1 MPPCKIDNLKELYKC
16 LHDAVQGETPNQRL
30 PLTDE
35 LFAAAEELLGYLG
48 LSSLEIRQHPDDKQD
63 MVQLRS
69 DHVLVT
75 GTGVLFPDGPG
86 KYEYD
91 VELAGTFPGAPA
103 LALLGKPT
111 AEGWTFSGNFTATFP
126 EYQGVKGAKLAWLPS
141 FLPGA
146 VFPER
151 AFRIATKLAIPPVG
165 LTFDGKLDVTKGS
178 LEPLKDFFTDP
189 VLPIGGPVTVRPGTY
204 PLLDLQADPHY
215 SLDKLGDIEL
225 EVGVRDD
232 KPASTSLEL
241 AATPEIEAFKDI
253 TVSSPLMQSPHAWVL
268 TAETHDPSKY
278 SLGGTLNALLG
289 YAGVKALPLPLGFD
303 SLASMYLQSVTVGLT
318 PGKSPKLDTIGFRI
332 ASGPNKSTLWS
343 APILGL
349 SFKDLAVEW
358 DVIGLAAK
366 NPDLLGTMSGTFEV
380 KHPGRPS
387 ALLDANVTLSGLG
400 TAFDPDVSFGVALDP
415 GTKLPVGDLF
425 RVFTGV
431 ELDIGVDITDL
442 RLEGSTGSRTLEF
455 VAALEPEWSLPIPA
469 SIDEF
474 TFAFLYAPNSF
485 TATIG
490 LRVTLVG
497 LGFLLGATYRGSGQG
512 WRFSGGLLPASQ
524 GGDNTLGKVV
534 HTIAPDYF
542 PAELPA
548 GLGAIELRDL
558 NASFDTQI
566 KAYTFHGRLG
576 WPFDLV
582 WLHFDLEAE
591 LSLDKADQKPP
602 TGFVRGALKIDL
614 LSLAVKY
621 SFGVKGNQMVA
632 FELGWRTVKL
642 TCIYSRNKEGEPI
655 LRANLG
661 GVSFGDIFA
670 WLASLGGEQVTL
682 SAPWDVLYKVRFDDL
697 WVEVNLKTKAV
708 GVSYDIRLD
717 LGIVRVDTIELTYAR
732 RAGSASLDL
741 SIVGKF
747 VGVEYSK
754 DDPLSWDVLN
764 DPAPAP
770 PGKAEALLDLRYL
783 GVGQNVG
790 FRDTKSFYRVAD
802 VIKALEADFRP
813 VDGKDNPLASLE
825 TLKFTGTGNWL
836 IGADFTVMSAVS
848 IAGVFADPSLYG
860 IRIGLSGERVKKLA
874 GLEFEI
880 LYRKITDTVG
890 VYHVELTLPEAMRQ
904 IDIPPVSVTVPTI
917 VVDIYTNGN
926 FRLDFGFPANR
937 DWQRS
942 FCIQGGPF
950 IGYGGFYFALL
961 DGSTSEKVPAISN
974 GTFSPV
980 IEFGLGLQVGLG
992 RTINKGVLK
1001 AGATIT
1007 VEGIVEGVLAWFNP
1021 TERSAGTDVYYWIQG
1036 TVGVIGKV
1044 YGEVNFVVVKA
1055 RVSITAKASVTLT
1068 VEAHKPAAVSL
1079 VASVE
1084 VSASIE
1090 VLFFT
1095 ITFSFSASLDL
1106 SFTIG
1111 EASTPPWRITAAPN
1125 RDHPLQLLS
1134 QRSSHRIEAPDAA
1147 TLLRAAA
1154 PAGPRAAMD
1163 WTPRRV
1169 LDAETVPDVDVMLVP
1184 VLTPALGQ
1192 ASDPAV
1198 QIVMSLLVPTS
1209 TPASAQHADQVRL
1222 VEHANAAEVAF
1233 NVLAGGVLRWAIGA
1247 LADRLQQDSVTIE
1260 ELDAIACFLA
1270 DRKNRDATFTYER
1283 VTGLIEQNFR
1293 LRISNPLGPTGGMFD
1308 AGSDTPRSSGA
1319 PPVQGAVLP
1328 MIPEISMT
1336 PQGLSPINF
1345 WSHHCAGDDY
1355 RTYLETYYDQ
1365 LRIDP
1370 ESGVPSDPFAPDP
1383 CANGPVGLASANG
1396 ALRSSPPPGG
1406 CEPGLQPVSSI
1417 VFCDWF
1423 ALIAQQSVQLAADLM
1438 KAYAYRPT
1446 GNETLREIINSF
1458 DGVKLAYRTRP
1469 GDTPGTVAAAFG
1481 VAPTELHHASPWLM
1495 QVGGEELLPTG
1506 STVHV
1511 EVRPTVRTLAKANP
1525 DYPLRKGST
1534 LTIGKIRYQSRT
1546 GDTLGSIGKAFDIA
1560 DLGALFVSG
1569 GEVSANASS
1578 PELLRAGATIAIPT
1592 AARVVG
1598 AADLGPADALDRIV
1612 ASYFTHAR
1620 QRPMSDA
1627 VREQVAWYAAALGQL
1642 NPDFSGSV
1650 IVPIAQLDPATG
1662 RIVDTGQQTR
1672 YTVKEGDTVAGVA
1685 AAFALLQ
1692 LDPTNRAYAEFKAN
1706 VTVQPPPPLRE
1717 GSVVRTPACTMPV
1730 RAGDT
1735 FVSIARALLISGPSD
1750 LDPLLG
1756 ALEALA
1762 RANGTTNILATR
1774 AVLALPAVNLPLEGG
1789 ETMST
1794 VAQRFAVTL
1803 EALADSVQDDP
1814 GILTPYDGKT
1824 SLTVPD
1830 VATRRIDQ
1838 LVTDMVALGEF
1849 NSLSTTASRFTLSG
1863 MRAPVPGPTGAPEG
1877 GLRGLYEVVGQ
1888 QFPAPA
1894 ATGATY
1900 HVGFENATGATWF
1913 CFEPPPGQR
1922 AGGNCQDKLDVALTP
1937 RFFRD
1942 NLPAR
1947 TLDPLTVTGP
1957 IPMQLYDL
1965 VPPSYAIEHAI
1976 PWQSATPVSL
1986 PGPTGPTGPVSGVA
2000 ATPSLWIFPQ
2010 SLLSRLGASG
2020 PTGPTA
2026 ATEPY
2031 ELLSTPVGAGPGATA
2046 RPLERYSW
2054 ATAIPL
2060 TVSRAVD
2067 DSGALVPGT
2076 YQIIAVGESSRELL
2090 LEAWTATTA
2099 APAPGDRLYLL
2110 HSVGVAGP
2118 NDQGLVSDVLLA
2130 NDTFLLRTN
2139 LSTVTHSGRRLAG
2152 AAPISS
2158 DFFARISAIGPF
2170 LKQVWEA
2177 TITASG
2183 GFHMTYANSAGRGL
2197 PDELFASD
2205 GTTQLVAVLL
2215 LDRQSRPTAPER
2227 GLLRFNNCAIVG
2239 EGLDAAA
2246 TSVAVRPRKPPVEEM
2261 RRTANVPP
2269 GVVGFG
2275 LARRNPGPTG
2285 AGPTGTTRRLHSLVG
2300 HELASGES
2308 KYFGKSN
2315 ESLPLGP
2322 VDDVPAWMHLPPGAT
2337 HAYWTYHQA
2346 VPIAQFGLYNK
2357 CPRSAALPPADHNP
2371 YAGITGPTA
2380 GTGELSFAELD
2391 LAYHDVYGNTTTST
2405 KPAGEVNLQVG
2416 YTDDLIAVAAW
2427 PGAGM
2432 TYLFH
2437 SGQNGGAP
2445 QLTTTISLQADRYLS
2460 VAGSSYETAI
2470 RTANADAERYQAL
2483 FYQTQ
2488 QLDVGF
2494 ALGSNIGVPGS
2505 SRSDLR
2511 AAMTAFVTKAKLF
2524 ADTTRQ
2530 LRQRTVKTGAEP
2542 LATLADRLALTPEML
2557 LEGNPDADA
2566 VALFPATYVK
2576 PRIVAAPAMNTL
2588 TNLAD
2593 QVKGRSGV
2601 PASQRS
2607 CAGVEHPD
2615 ATCSANG
2622 PMLRLLGPD
2631 EPLTS
2636 APAAQVDSTAS
2647 PKDVAIDNATQPLNP
2662 GNVLRTQQ
2670 RTSDP
2675 LPADRQSLQVAAQWL
2690 GCSVFAEVVNPD
2702 APKGASVQV
2711 GLLIDNWGVR
2721 GLIADGVK
2729 FVVEGVEVET
2739 NDDTFKSILER
2750 ISPPGHQ
2757 PPITVAELAN
2767 AVAGVPELL
2776 IAGKTL
2782 RYATLVVPQPPAPT
2796 GPAPAQ
2802 PTFSLAQI
2810 PASAGTIEQLADLNR
2825 AVTTFFFPGAPLL
2838 LGFSCCK
2845 AQQGDTTR
2853 SLAHDAAITIGQL
2866 AQFNAPTT
2874 LGAGV
2879 QLTVPDVTFLP
2890 EPASCWAAV
2899 APAADASLATIAAA
2913 VGGPAAAIADVNRE
2927 LRGIFRSEAVVTVGS
2942 ARITAS
2948 AEDSLQS
2955 VYTRSRASWDAFV
2968 AALQQPVNAGIYRA
2982 SGAVVTPL
2990 PSVPGTGT
2998 GTPALEALA
3007 AQLGVD
3013 AASLL
3018 TANRTQQGFLRGGA
3032 SILGPPPPD
3041 HPGAPPS
3048 VQVGEYD
3055 TVLSIQRKL
3064 RAQGSDATIEKLV
3077 DVNRGRTGL
3086 LTGGAAILMAP
3097 APTEVSG
3104 SFTPT
3109 IPPPGSE
3116 AEQKILFPVE
3126 VWIEMTRARGLVHP
3140 DFRATD
3146 AVLRA
3151 QSQLAPRI
3159 APRTDR
3165 QLALGEF
3172 ASQFELAF
3180 KAQPLKCAVSAAH
3193 ATGFQSEGR
3202 RSTPAANGATSTRVW
3217 AVNFGAQGISR
3228 LAVDAS
3234 RPAFYALQPLSTTPW
3249 SGTVSYPSYVS
3260 GKGLCAEVMRRL
3272 QSVDVDA
3279 WMREL
3284 LATIDLAL
3292 TPGYAVPA
3300 FRMAAAPGPRAPAAL
3315 PREPLRAL
3323 SAPQPEPEAPDPLA
3337 GPIGLISAAKVSR
3350 PALGSL
3356 APGASGCTGP
3366 TASGPADYNLLTQ
3379 AKENI
3384 AKALSNYV
3392 QPIVAA
3398 PGATGP
3404 YQLDWAQE
3412 ALRQQML
3419 ARLSDG
3425 YNVSAVV
3432 QLPCDVNSPMV
3443 TPPPGI
3449 TGTAPPRASGK
3460 VMPKLRQVQE
3470 PTPGVVP
3477 PPTSL
3482 AWLAGQYGVSV
3493 AFLAQVIGDVEG
3505 LLRSDAVIAGVTVGP
3520 HGTIN
3525 RVAQAVGIPTDPTVP
3540 GYWEVWPAF
3549 VAGFADKD
3557 VLQVGAEVPL
3567 SSPQRA
3573 VSAGESLSAIGG
3585 FFARDVTSVGR
3596 ANQEQRGIVRPGE
3609 IRIDGYPQPYTT
3621 IATDNLVDVAKGIS
3635 DRNPTL
3641 PPLTVSKLFLTVAE
3655 RPAFL
3660 EPGAVLHMVETLPG
3674 MSLSTSKVSLG
3685 PVGRQG
3691 GVRPPLTFLV
3701 TVKQQAEQARLLLD
3715 LEYVINELE
3724 YAIRNVPGAGTYQAS
3739 SWLTFVLPLDGSQG
3753 GVDVRAQ
3760 TRISQIQIPIPLRAY
3775 PPPSV
3780 LSGQSGIASHP
3791 GTDQPARAREW
3802 DYRYDVLTQK
3812 AAQDTDHLQVLFGE
3826 RGLALQ
3832 ANVVGS
3838 ELMRWLA
3845 AYVEAAPELRDD
3857 LARLPQLQA
3866 GAYDAVPAY
3875 AFQSLAIIAD
3885 RVGRTLL
3892 AGLRLAAAGATAA
3905 QTYAY
3910 QMTTLT
3916 NGPELKSLTLTP
3928 ELPGPVGPSAV
3939 WPRVYVQSPTAPT
3952 GGTGPDAGF
3961 IELPG
3966 TAGVYQFERGFA
3978 ANRPHTYRFRFD
3990 GRDVIRNR
3998 TGRGSIR
4005 VTRNERLIPRGPLG
4019 PTGST
4024 APVPTCEGFI
4034 YRTPAVQFVD
4044 PLVPLIDAD
4053 ATINVANLGTG
4064 PLPRALADHIKNML
4078 RAGTDVIA
4086 GGQAEPANIQL
4097 AISYGFLASADL
4109 LVRTPIS
4116 LIPWQPLDGAN
4127 VDAFAAQLAASVQ
4140 NWHSTTQV
4148 DETTGLLALEL
4159 SVFAT
4164 EAASSSGGGRRPIL
4178 RFTDFRLAMKDIL
4191 WPPKQEH

>member
-1 MPPCKIDNLKELYKC
+1 VPCQIQSLKDLYDC
-16 LHDAVQGETPNQRL
+16 LYRAVTGTPPNQKL
-30 PLTDE
+30 VLSGQ
-35 LFAAAEELLGYLG
+35 LFAEASELVSYLG
-48 LSSLEIRQHPDDKQD
+48 LGSLELAQRVGDIGD
-63 MVQLRS
+63 MVQLKP
-69 DHVLVT
+69 DHVEVKAT
-75 GTGVLFPDGPG
+75 AVLFPDGPG
-86 KYEYD
+86 KLSYD
-91 VELAGTFPGAPA
+91 VELSGTYPGKPA
-103 LALLGKPT
+103 LALRGTPAAT
-111 AEGWTFSGNFTATFP
+111 VTNWTFAENFAAKFP
-126 EYQGVKGAKLAWLPS
+126 DYYGAKDAKLAWLPS
-141 FLPGA
+141 FLPEA
-146 VFPER
+146 AFDAP
-151 AFRIATKLAIPPVG
+151 AFRISTQAAPPPTA
-165 LTFDGKLDVTKGS
+165 LTFEGKLDLTKGS
-178 LEPLKDFFTDP
+178 LQPLKGYFSSDT
-189 VLPIGGPVTVRPGTY
+189 LQISGPVTVRTGTF
-204 PLLDLQADPHY
+204 PLLDLDADPGY
-215 SLDKLGDIEL
+215 SIPKLADISMEL
-225 EVGVRDD
+225 AVRDE
-232 KPASTSLEL
+232 KPSSTDLEL
-241 AATPEIEAFKDI
+241 VGRPTLAGFDEFRI
-253 TVSSPLMQSPHAWVL
+253 SSPLLQSPYAWVF
-268 TAETHDPSKY
+268 TARSLDPTKY
-278 SLGGTLNALLG
+278 SLKGTLDALSKF
-289 YAGVKALPLPLGFD
+289 AGGPPLTLPSGFE
-303 SLASMYLQSVTVGLT
+303 SLASMYLESVRVGFAPSKT
-318 PGKSPKLDTIGFRI
+318 PKIDLIAFRI
-332 ASGPNKSTLWS
+332 ASDPKRNTLWS

-349 SFKDLAVEW
+349 KLEDLAVEW
-358 DVIGLAAK
+358 DIIGLSGSD
-366 NPDLLGTMSGTFEV
+366 PSMLGTMTGTLVVE
-380 KHPGRPS
+380 PAR
-387 ALLDANVTLSGLG
+387 LDASVTLSGLD
-400 TAFDPDVSFGVALDP
+400 TSFAPDVQFSLALDP
-415 GTKLPVGDLF
+415 KTKLPVASLF
-425 RVFTGV
+425 KAFTGLSL
-431 ELDIGVDITDL
+431 EIPLDIIDL
-442 RLEGSTGSRTLEF
+442 RLEGSTGARTLQF
-455 VAALEPEWSLPIPA
+455 VTALEPTWKLPVPA
-469 SIDEF
+469 SIDEV

-485 TATIG
+485 TATLG
-490 LRVTLVG
+490 LRVTLFK
-497 LGFLLGATYRGSGQG
+497 LGFIVGAAFRGENKGWLL
-512 WRFSGGLLPASQ
+512 SGGLLPTSQ
-524 GGDNTLGKVV
+524 GTSLDTMLNE
-534 HTIAPDYF
+534 IAPDYF
-542 PAELPA
+542 PKQLPA
-548 GLGAIELRDL
+548 GLGKIELRDL
-558 NASFDTQI
+558 STSFDTSSSQFSFDG
-566 KAYTFHGRLG
+566 AVG
-576 WPFDLV
+576 WPF
-582 WLHFDLEAE
+582 E
-591 LSLDKADQKPP
+591 LP
-602 TGFVRGALKIDL
+602 GLKIDIEAA
-614 LSLAVKY
+614 LSLTKEGSKPVAGWVQGALTIDSLRLAAKY
-621 SFGVKGNQMVA
+621 SFGVKGNETIA
-632 FELGWRTVKL
+632 FELGWRGAKL
-642 TCIYSRNKEGEPI
+642 TCIFAHNAKGEST

-661 GVSFGDIFA
+661 GVSFGDIVA
-670 WLASLGGEQVTL
+670 WLAGLGGEQVTL
-682 SAPWDVLYKVRFDDL
+682 SAPWDALYRIRFDDL
-697 WVEVNLKTKAV
+697 WLDVNLDTKEV
-708 GVSYDIRLD
+708 GVTYDIGLLN
-717 LGIVRVDTIELTYAR
+717 LGVAKIESIGLSYAR
-732 RAGSASLDL
+732 RAGSPSLDIKIAG
-741 SIVGKF
+741 SF
-747 VGVEYSK
+747 VGVDYPA
-754 DDPLSWDVLN
+754 DDPLSWDMLK
-764 DPAPAP
+764 DPPPAP

-783 GVGQNVG
+783 GLGQNVG
-790 FRDTKSFYRVAD
+790 FRETKAFHRVAD
-802 VIKALEADFRP
+802 VITALESDFKP
-813 VDGKDNPLASLE
+813 IDDKDNPLAILT

-890 VYHVELTLPEAMRQ
+890 VYHIELTLPEAMRQ

-917 VVDIYTNGN
+917 VVDVYTNGN

-980 IEFGLGLQVGLG
+980 IEFGLGLQMGLG
-992 RTINKGVLK
+992 RTIDKGVLK

-1007 VEGIVEGVLAWFNP
+1007 VEGIVEGVLGWFNP
-1021 TERSAGTDVYYWIQG
+1021 TERSGATDVYYWIQG

-1068 VEAHKPAAVSL
+1068 VEAYKPAAVRL
-1079 VASVE
+1079 LASVE

-1111 EASTPPWRITAAPN
+1111 EASTPPWRVTAAPN
-1125 RDHPLQLLS
+1125 REHPLQLLS
-1134 QRSSHRIEAPDAA
+1134 QRSSHRIEAPDAV
-1147 TLLRAAA
+1147 TLVRAAS

-1169 LDAETVPDVDVMLVP
+1169 LDAETVPDVDVMVVP

-1192 ASDPAV
+1192 ASDPVV

-1209 TPASAQHADQVRL
+1209 TPARAQHADQVRQ
-1222 VEHANAAEVAF
+1222 VEHENAAEVAF

-1247 LADRLQQDSVTIE
+1247 LGDRLEEDSVTAE

-1308 AGSDTPRSSGA
+1308 AGSDTPRSSGD

-1345 WSHHCAGDDY
+1345 WSHHCAGEDY
-1355 RTYLETYYDQ
+1355 RTHLETYYDQ

-1396 ALRSSPPPGG
+1396 APRSSPPPGG
-1406 CEPGLQPVSSI
+1406 CDPGLQAVSSI

-1423 ALIAQQSVQLAADLM
+1423 ALVAQQSVQLAADLM

-1446 GNETLREIINSF
+1446 GTETLRDIIEAF
-1458 DGVKLAYRTRP
+1458 DGIKLAYRTRP
-1469 GDTPGTVAAAFG
+1469 GDTPGTVAATFG
-1481 VAPTELHHASPWLM
+1481 VAPAELHRTSPWLM
-1495 QVGGEELLPTG
+1495 HVGGEELLPTG

-1534 LTIGKIRYQSRT
+1534 LTIRKIRYQSRT
-1546 GDTLGSIGKAFDIA
+1546 GDTLGSIGKAFGIA

-1569 GEVSANASS
+1569 DVSGNASS
-1578 PELLRAGATIAIPT
+1578 PELLRPGATIAIPSAT
-1592 AARVVG
+1592 RVVG

-1612 ASYFTHAR
+1612 ASYFARAR
-1620 QRPMSDA
+1620 QRPMTDP
-1627 VREQVAWYAAALGQL
+1627 VREQVAWYAAALGLL
-1642 NPDFSGSV
+1642 NPNFSGSV
-1650 IVPIAQLDPATG
+1650 KVPIAELDPATG
-1662 RIVDTGQQTR
+1662 RIVDTGQTTS

-1692 LDPTNRAYAEFKAN
+1692 LDPTNTAYAEFRAN

-1717 GSVVRTPACTMPV
+1717 GSVVRMTACTMPV
-1730 RAGDT
+1730 HAGDT
-1735 FVSIARALLISGPSD
+1735 FASIAGALLISGPSD

-1762 RANGTTNILATR
+1762 RANGTTNILAAR
-1774 AVLALPAVNLPLEGG
+1774 AVLALPTVKLPLEGG
-1789 ETMST
+1789 ETLSN

-1803 EALADSVQDDP
+1803 EELADSIQDDP
-1814 GILTPYDGKT
+1814 GILMPYDGKT

-1838 LVTDMVALGEF
+1838 LVADMVALGEF
-1849 NSLSTTASRFTLSG
+1849 NSLSATASRFTLSG

-1922 AGGNCQDKLDVALTP
+1922 AGGNCLDKLDVALTP
-1937 RFFRD
+1937 GFFRG
-1942 NLPAR
+1942 NFPAT

-1957 IPMQLYDL
+1957 VPMQLYDL
-1965 VPPSYAIEHAI
+1965 VPPSHAIEHAI

-1986 PGPTGPTGPVSGVA
+1986 PGPTGPSGPVSGVA
-2000 ATPSLWIFPQ
+2000 ATPSLWMFPQ

-2026 ATEPY
+2026 VTEPF
-2031 ELLSTPVGAGPGATA
+2031 ELLSTPVGVGPGATA

-2060 TVSRAVD
+2060 TVRRAVD
-2067 DSGALVPGT
+2067 DSGVLVPGT
-2076 YQIIAVGESSRELL
+2076 YEIIAVGESSRELL
-2090 LEAWTATTA
+2090 LEAWMAATA

-2110 HSVGVAGP
+2110 HPVGVAGP
-2118 NDQGLVSDVLLA
+2118 NDQGLVSDVLSA

-2139 LSTVTHSGRRLAG
+2139 LSTVTHSGRLAG
-2152 AAPISS
+2152 AAPITS
-2158 DFFARISAIGPF
+2158 DYFARISAIGPF
-2170 LKQVWEA
+2170 LNQVWEA

-2183 GFHMTYANSAGRGL
+2183 GFHMTYANSAGQGL

-2205 GTTQLVAVLL
+2205 GTTQLVALLL
-2215 LDRQSRPTAPER
+2215 LDRQSRRTAPER
-2227 GLLRFNNCAIVG
+2227 GLLRFNNCAVVG

-2246 TSVAVRPRKPPVEEM
+2246 TSVAVRPSKPPVEEM

-2300 HELASGES
+2300 YELASDES
-2308 KYFGKSN
+2308 KYFGESN
-2315 ESLPLGP
+2315 ESLPLSP
-2322 VDDVPAWMHLPPGAT
+2322 VDDVPAWMDLPAGPT

-2380 GTGELSFAELD
+2380 GTGELSFAKLD
-2391 LAYHDVYGNTTTST
+2391 LAYHDVYGNTTTAT
-2405 KPAGEVNLQVG
+2405 KPAGAVNLPVG
-2416 YTDDLIAVAAW
+2416 YTDELIAVAAW
-2427 PGAGM
+2427 PGAAM

-2437 SGQNGGAP
+2437 AGQDGGGP
-2445 QLTTTISLQADRYLS
+2445 VLTTTISLQADRYLS
-2460 VAGSSYETAI
+2460 GAGSSYETAI
-2470 RTANADAERYQAL
+2470 RTANADAERYRAL

-2494 ALGSNIGVPGS
+2494 ALGSNIGVPAG

-2511 AAMTAFVTKAKLF
+2511 AAMTAFVTKAKVF
-2524 ADTTRQ
+2524 ADSTRQ
-2530 LRQRTVKTGAEP
+2530 LRQHTVKTAAEP
-2542 LATLADRLALTPEML
+2542 LGALAERLALTPQML
-2557 LEGNPDADA
+2557 LEGNLDADA
-2566 VALFPATYVK
+2566 AALFPATYVK

-2588 TNLAD
+2588 TNLAG

-2615 ATCSANG
+2615 ATCSAHG
-2622 PMLRLLGPD
+2622 PMLRLLGPG
-2631 EPLTS
+2631 EALTS
-2636 APAAQVDSTAS
+2636 GPAAHVDATATD
-2647 PKDVAIDNATQPLNP
+2647 KDVAIDNASQPLNP
-2662 GNVLRTQQ
+2662 GNVLRTEQ

-2675 LPADRQSLQVAAQWL
+2675 LPAERRSLQAAAQWL
-2690 GCSVFAEVVNPD
+2690 GCSVFAEVVNPE
-2702 APKGASVQV
+2702 APKGAPIQV
-2711 GLLIDNWGVR
+2711 GLFIDNWDVP
-2721 GLIADGVK
+2721 GLIADGMK
-2729 FVVEGVEVET
+2729 FVVEGIEVDT
-2739 NDDTFKSILER
+2739 KDDTFKRILGR

-2757 PPITVAELAN
+2757 PPITVAALAN
-2767 AVAGVPELL
+2767 AVADVPELL
-2776 IAGKTL
+2776 IAGRTL

-2802 PTFSLAQI
+2802 PAFSLAQI
-2810 PASAGTIEQLADLNR
+2810 PASAGTIERLADLNR
-2825 AVTTFFFPGAPLL
+2825 AVATFFFAGAPLL

-2845 AQQGDTTR
+2845 AQQGDTPR
-2853 SLAHDAAITIGQL
+2853 SLAHDAAITISQL

-2879 QLTVPDVTFLP
+2879 ELTVPDVTFLP
-2890 EPASCWAAV
+2890 DPASCWAAL
-2899 APAADASLATIAAA
+2899 APAPDASLTTIAAA
-2913 VGGPAAAIADVNRE
+2913 VGAPPAAIADVNRE
-2927 LRGIFRSEAVVTVGS
+2927 LPGIFRSEAVVTVGS
-2942 ARITAS
+2942 TRITAN
-2948 AEDSLQS
+2948 AEDSLES
-2955 VYTRSRASWDAFV
+2955 VHTHSGASWDAFV

-2982 SGAVVTPL
+2982 SGAIMTPL

-3007 AQLGVD
+3007 AQLGAD

-3032 SILGPPPPD
+3032 SIFGPPPPD
-3041 HPGAPPS
+3041 HPGPPPA

-3064 RAQGSDATIEKLV
+3064 RAQGSDATVEKLV
-3077 DVNRGRTGL
+3077 DANRGRTGL
-3086 LTGGAAILMAP
+3086 LTGGAAILLAP
-3097 APTEVSG
+3097 APTAVSG

-3146 AVLRA
+3146 PVQRA

-3159 APRTDR
+3159 ASRTDR
-3165 QLALGEF
+3165 QLALREF

-3180 KAQPLKCAVSAAH
+3180 NAQPLKCAVSAAQ
-3193 ATGFQSEGR
+3193 ATGSQSASR
-3202 RSTPAANGATSTRVW
+3202 RSTPGTNSASSTRVW
-3217 AVNFGAQGISR
+3217 AVNFGVEGISR
-3228 LAVDAS
+3228 FAVDAS
-3234 RPAFYALQPLSTTPW
+3234 RPAFYALRPLSTTPW

-3260 GKGLCAEVMRRL
+3260 GKGLCAEVMRRI
-3272 QSVDVDA
+3272 QGVDVDA

-3300 FRMAAAPGPRAPAAL
+3300 FRMVAARGARAPAAL

-3323 SAPQPEPEAPDPLA
+3323 SAPEPEPEPPDPLS
-3337 GPIGLISAAKVSR
+3337 GPIGLISAAKLSR

-3356 APGASGCTGP
+3356 APGATGCTGP

-3384 AKALSNYV
+3384 AQALSGNV

-3404 YQLDWAQE
+3404 YQVDWAQE

-3432 QLPCDVNSPMV
+3432 QLPCEVDSPMV
-3443 TPPPGI
+3443 TPPPGT

-3460 VMPKLRQVQE
+3460 VMPRLRQVKE
-3470 PTPGVVP
+3470 PTPSVVP

-3482 AWLAGQYGVSV
+3482 AGLAGQYGVSV
-3493 AFLAQVIGDVEG
+3493 AFLAQVIGDVDG
-3505 LLRSDAVIAGVTVGP
+3505 LLRSNAVIAGVTVGP

-3525 RVAQAVGIPTDPTVP
+3525 RVAQAAGIPTDPTVP
-3540 GYWEVWPAF
+3540 GYWETWPAF

-3567 SSPQRA
+3567 SSAQRA
-3573 VSAGESLSAIGG
+3573 VSAGESLSAIGE

-3621 IATDNLVDVAKGIS
+3621 TANDNLVDVANGIS
-3635 DRNPTL
+3635 DRNPGL
-3641 PPLTVSKLFLTVAE
+3641 PPLTVSKLFLMVAE
-3655 RPAFL
+3655 RPTFL
-3660 EPGAVLHMVETLPG
+3660 EPGKVLHMVETLPG

-3685 PVGRQG
+3685 PVGQG
-3691 GVRPPLTFLV
+3691 AVPPPLTFLV
-3701 TVKQQAEQARLLLD
+3701 TVKQEAEQARLLLD

-3739 SWLTFVLPLDGSQG
+3739 SWLTFVLPLDGSKG

-3791 GTDQPARAREW
+3791 GSDQPARAREW

-3832 ANVVGS
+3832 ATVVGAD
-3838 ELMRWLA
+3838 LMKWLA
-3845 AYVEAAPELRDD
+3845 AYVEAAPGLRDD
-3857 LARLPQLQA
+3857 LARLPQVKA
-3866 GAYDAVPAY
+3866 GAYDAIAAY
-3875 AFQSLAIIAD
+3875 AYQSLAIIAD
-3885 RVGRTLL
+3885 RVGHALL
-3892 AGLRLAAAGATAA
+3892 GRVSLAAAGATAA

-3916 NGPELKSLTLTP
+3916 NGPDLGSLTLTP
-3928 ELPGPVGPSAV
+3928 ELPGPVGPSAL

-4053 ATINVANLGTG
+4053 ATIDVANLGTG
-4064 PLPRALADHIKNML
+4064 QLPRALADHIKNML
-4078 RAGTDVIA
+4078 RAATDVT
-4086 GGQAEPANIQL
+4086 GGGLAESANIEL

-4109 LVRTPIS
+4109 LVRTPII
-4116 LIPWQPLDGAN
+4116 LIPWQPLGGAN
-4127 VDAFAAQLAASVQ
+4127 VDAFATQLARSVE
-4140 NWHSTTQV
+4140 NWHATTQV

-4164 EAASSSGGGRRPIL
+4164 GAASGSGGGRRPIL

-4191 WPPKQEH
+4191 WPI